1 MNRNCTNCGSS
12 LRDSDNFC
20 ERCGTR
26 APAYPGP
33 AHASSPAVAP
43 PKPGNRRRWLA
54 MLGMP
59 ALIVV
64 VLLIW
69 ARSRHGKA
77 EGRSAP
83 AVPQPS
89 QSQNTN
95 APPPTVTPANKE
107 TAASPTDAYPEWQP
121 TVQPPKISLVPELT
135 IVTAIAHPS
144 AGDYESIKRIQE
156 VNNEAVEVA
165 YSSDILGAIPSANSS
180 AAPPRRSCVRTVLRQ
195 DLRDATQYHE
205 NFCAANQESYPG
217 TTAIGVSAQVLAD
230 LKNKGEANIKYQT
243 TENVGDPDQVCVL
256 KRVEATDV
264 AIPVLVNDRREQLPA
279 VHARCAPSPFET
291 PSEFYFL
298 DDTDNPLALSWQL
311 ASANKLQVVKI
322 TVPTKAPQI
331 EQALEQTGR
340 AEVYGIY
347 FDFASASI
355 RPESKPVLMEIAGV
369 LEKNPA
375 WKLSIEGHTDN
386 VGNDAYNQDLSRR
399 RAEAVKQSLVEQY
412 DVPAGRLT
420 TAGFGA
426 SRPKETNNTLE
437 GRARN
442 RRVELVRQPS

>member
-1 MNRNCTNCGSS
+1 M
-12 LRDSDNFC
+12 
-20 ERCGTR
+20 
-26 APAYPGP
+26 
-33 AHASSPAVAP
+33 
-43 PKPGNRRRWLA
+43 
-54 MLGMP
+54 
-59 ALIVV
+59 
-64 VLLIW
+64 
-69 ARSRHGKA
+69 
-77 EGRSAP
+77 
-83 AVPQPS
+83 
-89 QSQNTN
+89 
-95 APPPTVTPANKE
+95 
-107 TAASPTDAYPEWQP
+107 
-121 TVQPPKISLVPELT
+121 
-135 IVTAIAHPS
+135 TAIAHPS
-144 AGDYESIKRIQE
+144 AGDYESIKRIQG
-156 VNNEAVEVA
+156 VTNEAVEIA
-165 YSSDILGAIPSANSS
+165 YSSDVVGANPSASNS
-180 AAPPRRSCVRTVLRQ
+180 ADPPRRSCVRTVLRQ
-195 DLRDATQYHE
+195 DLRDAAQYHE
-205 NFCAANQESYPG
+205 NFCAANQESYAG
-217 TTAIGVSAQVLAD
+217 TTAIGVSGQVLAD
-230 LKNKGEANIKYQT
+230 LKNKGEANLKYQS
-243 TENVGDPDQVCVL
+243 TENSGDPDQSCVL
-256 KRVEATDV
+256 KRVEAGDV

-298 DDTDNPLALSWQL
+298 DDADNPLALAWQL

-322 TVPTKAPQI
+322 SLPTNTPQI

-355 RPESKPVLMEIAGV
+355 RPESEPVLKEIAGV

-386 VGNDAYNQDLSRR
+386 VGNDAYNLDLSRR

-412 DVPAGRLT
+412 HLPAERLT